1 MATKST
7 KDTEVK
13 SDEDILA
20 MCNQLRQLSFV
31 QHTQQETYFV
41 NYVLSV
47 ANFPY

>member
-1 MATKST
+1 MATKC
-7 KDTEVK
+7 TEVN

-20 MCNQLRQLSFV
+20 IRNQLR
-31 QHTQQETYFV
+31 HTQQETHFV

>member
-13 SDEDILA
+13 GDEDILP
-20 MCNQLRQLSFV
+20 RFD
-31 QHTQQETYFV
+31 FV

-47 ANFPY
+47 AKFPH